1 MPNLLLT
8 NALAKRLKNP
18 DGVLQLKDAFE
29 SFKNINTLDELL
41 ELEYAES
48 LIFGAVALYPDLF
61 VDLIQKVAKQS
72 LNSVLKKSYF
82 TGNQCVKWSE
92 MLTHGLFT
100 ESSEL
105 DYDWI
110 GSGPDVD
117 RDAVRQKVYSIF
129 MERSSILF
137 NNDQTTLWLKE
148 TVGYLLNMI
157 DESDD
162 DFVSEFIGKAISTV

>member
-18 DGVLQLKDAFE
+18 DEKPQLSGAFE
-29 SFKNINTLDELL
+29 SFKKANTLNELL
-41 ELEYAES
+41 DLEQAES

-61 VDLIQKVAKQS
+61 AELIQKVAKQS

-82 TGNQCVKWSE
+82 TGNQCAKWSE

-100 ESSEL
+100 EASEL
-105 DYDWI
+105 DYDWL
-110 GSGPDVD
+110 GSGPEVD
-117 RDAVRQKVYSIF
+117 REAVRQKVYSIF

-137 NNDQTTLWLKE
+137 NND
-148 TVGYLLNMI
+148 
-157 DESDD
+157 
-162 DFVSEFIGKAISTV
+162 